1 MTIKI
6 SELDALGVFF
16 ANTIVPVVGSVS
28 GTLTT
33 LRANGAVI
41 KTFITSELVAA
52 DAVLSGQISSLTSNA
67 GVQAGQISTL
77 TSNAG
82 VQAGQISTL
91 VGNVDSLSNQ
101 ITDANVNLKG
111 YVDEQIATTAANAS
125 ANAAIQAGEISSLFS
140 NAASQATLIS
150 NATTQI
156 TTANTNM
163 KGYVDSAIS
172 SNVSAIIN
180 GAPGA
185 LDTLNELANALGNDA
200 IFSTTVTNTLAN
212 ITSNVNSLSDALNS
226 YSPNVQ
232 VDAYY
237 ASTPLTSAQGGT
249 GLATPGTS
257 GNVLTS
263 NGNVWV
269 SAGVIGVNQTWQDL
283 TSSRAFA
290 TTYTNNTG
298 KPILVN
304 VTGALSSTGTA
315 SANIYLEV
323 DSVIVAQAGG
333 RDSFTQYHFV
343 SAIVPN
349 GSSYR
354 VVNGGGDV
362 LHIWAELR

>member
-6 SELDALGVFF
+6 SELNALGVFF
-16 ANTIVPVVGSVS
+16 ANTIVPVVGNIS

-52 DAVLSGQISSLTSNA
+52 DASLAAQISTLTSNA

-82 VQAGQISTL
+82 VQAEQISTL
-91 VGNVDSLSNQ
+91 VGNVGTLSNQ

-111 YVDEQIATTAANAS
+111 YIDEQIATTATNAS

-212 ITSNVNSLSDALNS
+212 ITSNINSINDALNN

-232 VDAYY
+232 IDAYY
-237 ASTPLTSAQGGT
+237 SSAPLTSTQGGT
-249 GLATPGTS
+249 GLASPGTS

-263 NGNVWV
+263 NGSAWV
-269 SAGVIGVNQTWQDL
+269 SAASAGVGINQTWQDV
-283 TSSRAFA
+283 TASRVAN
-290 TTYTNNTG
+290 TEYTNDTLR
-298 KPILVN
+298 PIVVN
-304 VTGALSSTGTA
+304 VYRANSSTNA
-315 SANIYLEV
+315 DLIV
-323 DSVIVAQAGG
+323 DGITVATINPSTNPSSGSTISIIIPVGSVYK
-333 RDSFTQYHFV
+333 FTQTFEFWV
-343 SAIVPN
+343 
-349 GSSYR
+349 
-354 VVNGGGDV
+354 
-362 LHIWAELR
+362 ELR

>member
-6 SELDALGVFF
+6 SELDAAGQFF
-16 ANTIVPVVGSVS
+16 ANTIVPVVGSVF

-52 DAVLSGQISSLTSNA
+52 DAVLSAQISTLTSNA

-91 VGNVDSLSNQ
+91 VSNVARLNNQ
-101 ITDANVNLKG
+101 IIDANVNLKG
-111 YVDEQIATTAANAS
+111 YVDGQIAITV
-125 ANAAIQAGEISSLFS
+125 ANAATQAGEISSLFS
-140 NAASQATLIS
+140 NAA
-150 NATTQI
+150 TQSGQIADTNTAI

-163 KGYVDSAIS
+163 KGYVDSTIS
-172 SNVSAIIN
+172 ANVTAIIN

-212 ITSNVNSLSDALNS
+212 ITSNINSLSDAINN

-232 VDAYY
+232 IDAYY

-249 GLATPGTS
+249 GLATSGTS

-269 SAGVIGVNQTWQDL
+269 STAPSAIGVNQTLQNL
-283 TSSRAFA
+283 TASRAFS
-290 TTYTNNTG
+290 TTYTNDTG
-298 KPILVN
+298 RPIFVM
-304 VTGALSSTGTA
+304 
-315 SANIYLEV
+315 
-323 DSVIVAQAGG
+323 
-333 RDSFTQYHFV
+333 V
-343 SAIVPN
+343 SAGQS
-349 GSSYR
+349 GSGAPSSSF
-354 VVNGGGDV
+354 
-362 LHIWAELR
+362 

>member
-52 DAVLSGQISSLTSNA
+52 DAVLSAQISSLTSNA

-101 ITDANVNLKG
+101 ITNANVNLKG
-111 YVDEQIATTAANAS
+111 YVDEQLVIIES
-125 ANAAIQAGEISSLFS
+125 NAATQAGEISSLFS
-140 NAASQATLIS
+140 NAASQA
-150 NATTQI
+150 TQI

-172 SNVSAIIN
+172 SNVTAIIN

-212 ITSNVNSLSDALNS
+212 ITSNVNSLSDAINS

-249 GLATPGTS
+249 GLASPGTS

-269 SAGVIGVNQTWQDL
+269 STTPSAIGVNQTWLDV
-283 TSSRAFA
+283 TASRVAG
-290 TTYTNNTG
+290 TTYTN
-298 KPILVN
+298 
-304 VTGALSSTGTA
+304 STGNPIMVMITTYKVGSSARTNFYVGNVIIGFTDGTGTNDVGNHTA
-315 SANIYLEV
+315 T
-323 DSVIVAQAGG
+323 
-333 RDSFTQYHFV
+333 SF
-343 SAIVPN
+343 IVPN
-349 GSSYR
+349 GLTYQVTS
-354 VVNGGGDV
+354 GFEQ
-362 LHIWAELR
+362 WTELR